1 MPSRSAATT
10 QTPCSARPRT
20 GEGMGQPEPSVTP
33 DPCWRLSVT
42 DEELLA
48 LHDDPRGVVMLPFAA
63 TLPPERLAAA
73 VQTARRGLVLRGLL
87 PPQSLRSHL
96 PPEQPTGGDGWHG
109 AYGTAGMAGMVCDL
123 FLVRDN
129 AEAVLAVQRT
139 TPAGPPLLRYLHLV
153 DDTVLVEDV
162 TAEGIHL
169 FGVLDRADLPGLLQ
183 AFLVPPDAVDGTAP
197 VRLGHATGNAEADPR
212 PRPDIGALAQA
223 AVTADVVLRQIGDGV
238 DADHPPDLTG
248 FFLGAAGCHRVV
260 ARVGAPSPLIAYP
273 VPAAG
278 VGDLVA
284 SLLESGGEPGVH
296 PPMED

>member
-1 MPSRSAATT
+1 
-10 QTPCSARPRT
+10 
-20 GEGMGQPEPSVTP
+20 MGQSEPGGTP

-48 LHDDPRGVVMLPFAA
+48 LHDDPRGVVMLPYAA

-73 VQTARRGLVLRGLL
+73 VETARRGLVLRGLL
-87 PPQSLRSHL
+87 SPQALRAHL
-96 PPEQPTGGDGWHG
+96 PPEQANGGDGWD
-109 AYGTAGMAGMVCDL
+109 GTFGIAGITGMAGMVCDL
-123 FLVRDN
+123 FMVRDN

-153 DDTVLVEDV
+153 EDTVLVEDV
-162 TAEGIHL
+162 TAEGVHL

-197 VRLGHATGNAEADPR
+197 VRLGQATGNAEADPR
-212 PRPDIGALAQA
+212 PGPDIGALAQA
-223 AVTADVVLRQIGDGV
+223 AVTADVVLRQIGDGA

-273 VPAAG
+273 VPAAR

-284 SLLESGGEPGVH
+284 ALLEPGGEPGVH
-296 PPMED
+296 PADGRLKA